1 MDVLVRALEALEA
14 SSAIPD
20 VDGDDTIVLQTSQH
34 PLIEVIVSLA
44 DDLLITK
51 SGQPNFSAID
61 RLWHD
66 HQYFITP
73 GERDRFGWL
82 TACLHTKKGT
92 IIFG

>member
-1 MDVLVRALEALEA
+1 MDVLVRALQTLEA

-20 VDGDDTIVLQTSQH
+20 VDGDDTLYLKKSDH
-34 PLIEVIVSLA
+34 PLVEVIISLA
-44 DDLLITK
+44 EDLLITK
-51 SGQPNFSAID
+51 SGQPNFSAMD

-66 HQYFITP
+66 HQFFITP
-73 GERDRFGWL
+73 GERDRFGWV